1 MKPLKC
7 GRNYSKYKLNKD
19 RNYLVSEIVCRET
32 PKYPRI
38 DVWVHDSIYIPGVPK
53 KMYTF

>member
-7 GRNYSKYKLNKD
+7 GRNYSKYKLNRD

-32 PKYPRI
+32 LKYPRI